1 MLYFPAEVISSPS
14 RVQVSLG
21 LGIPLT
27 GHLIRTVLLVRAV
40 MLSPTLTVTGV
51 VSLTGITLP
60 FSGTS
65 IDGFFGSEENTVWFQ
80 SIRIM
85 ELYVFWCTF

>member
-1 MLYFPAEVISSPS
+1 MISSPS

-21 LGIPLT
+21 LGRPLT

-51 VSLTGITLP
+51 VSLTGISLP
-60 FSGTS
+60 FLGTS
-65 IDGFFGSEENTVWFQ
+65 IDGFAGTVQ
-80 SIRIM
+80 LRRIVYIV
-85 ELYVFWCTF
+85 ETPFRTCLDTH

>member
-1 MLYFPAEVISSPS
+1 MLYLPPEVISSPS

-21 LGIPLT
+21 LGKPLT

-40 MLSPTLTVTGV
+40 MLSPTYMVTGV

-60 FSGTS
+60 FSGASIVGFEGAIRKTS
-65 IDGFFGSEENTVWFQ
+65 
-80 SIRIM
+80 
-85 ELYVFWCTF
+85 

>member
-1 MLYFPAEVISSPS
+1 MLYLPPEVISSPS

-21 LGIPLT
+21 LGTPLT

-40 MLSPTLTVTGV
+40 MLSPTFTVTGV

-65 IDGFFGSEENTVWFQ
+65 IVGLTGSVQEIKRCSDNLETYNV
-80 SIRIM
+80 
-85 ELYVFWCTF
+85 C

>member
-1 MLYFPAEVISSPS
+1 MSPLFNRLTDNVPLSSMLCLPSEVISSPS

-21 LGIPLT
+21 LGTPLT

-40 MLSPTLTVTGV
+40 MLSPTLTVTGA

-60 FSGTS
+60 SFGTF
-65 IDGFFGSEENTVWFQ
+65 IIGF
-80 SIRIM
+80 
-85 ELYVFWCTF
+85 